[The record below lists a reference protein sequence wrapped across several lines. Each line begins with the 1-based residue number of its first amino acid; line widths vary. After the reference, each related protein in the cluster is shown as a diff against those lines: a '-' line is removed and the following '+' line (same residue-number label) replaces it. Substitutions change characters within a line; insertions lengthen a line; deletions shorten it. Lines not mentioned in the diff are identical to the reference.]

1 MITLAWLARQ
11 ARRATQ
17 FTRSEGFTVTLLAA
31 ARGVT
36 LSALILYLLI
46 TTSTWLEPERR
57 PPNYPVPQFPQFHV
71 DPSSGRI
78 RDVYNR
84 ERVFHGVNAV
94 FKGPPWHPP
103 VLDSFH
109 PELSFSPADF
119 AILQTLGLNVVRLG
133 VMWPGVHPAR
143 GETNETYL
151 HVMKRMVRQMR
162 AAGIYTLVDFH
173 QDVFGSRFCGEGAPS
188 WLFDEQTESV
198 ASHVNQGGTGTA
210 ASLGSTSSNSKGIN
224 TSNVNSSSSRS
235 SSNSSTP
242 QDTSSSVRSVR
253 RSSGIID
260 GGGGMLPCV
269 GFAVCMRPI
278 EYAKSFPEPLSP
290 RFHLLPRGTLDDGAA
305 ERVETTETAGTAVT
319 PDPTETAAAAETTAT
334 GSHAGLM
341 IRHAETPAE
350 AKTGANDL
358 VTASHAFASL
368 SGTPGTSSGSNSQT
382 RRFHASD
389 PDPKQCERHSWS
401 DYHFTYAVAR
411 AFQDLYE
418 NRWGWRDRM
427 VDYWAEVARAFKDE
441 DGVLGYDLIN
451 EPWVGDEFSNPMLM
465 APGVADKLNL
475 APLYEHLQAAIRAED
490 PSKLIAFE
498 TVTFDD
504 AVSGL
509 RWVPG
514 GQAWRNMSVLS
525 YHHYQPPNI
534 AVRATM
540 KQRMAE
546 RKRLQCGAMLTE
558 FSLPS
563 IPLGI
568 KVGRSRRN
576 GLFEMARYFGRG
588 NDSGGERLAE
598 RALMQSN
605 SSGFRASGC
614 TVHRRSL
621 QRTLQRKAL
630 PWAER
635 RAQSAAGKA
644 VVRGLLSCGEAE
656 TGRAVQMQAEK
667 DEEGNAEEVSNTG
680 KPSNGTVDPKHK
692 EDEDPGPG
700 AWKEMEELLDAAD
713 EHVQSWMAWEY
724 KTFLPITGA
733 NLGLFHRNGSLN
745 MRLALLLARTYPQ
758 AVAGRILQFFF
769 NSSAASFHLSYLANH
784 PLPPD
789 RHVRPMTWLFSSK
802 DADEQGRDGPPVA
815 PTGMEFRTEIY
826 CFRCGEVGWSTSVR
840 VVPATV
846 KWAMKGRTV
855 EVEHDAKDAGKRVD
869 VWITHEHTDGPP
881 DKPGITSA

>member
-1 MITLAWLARQ
+1 MLTLAWLARQ
-11 ARRATQ
+11 ARRAAQ
-17 FTRSEGFTVTLLAA
+17 FSRSEAFTTTLLAA
-31 ARGVT
+31 ARAVT

-78 RDVYNR
+78 RDAYNR

-143 GETNETYL
+143 GETNATYL

-188 WLFDEQTESV
+188 WLFDEQTE
-198 ASHVNQGGTGTA
+198 
-210 ASLGSTSSNSKGIN
+210 
-224 TSNVNSSSSRS
+224 
-235 SSNSSTP
+235 
-242 QDTSSSVRSVR
+242 
-253 RSSGIID
+253 
-260 GGGGMLPCV
+260 
-269 GFAVCMRPI
+269 
-278 EYAKSFPEPLSP
+278 
-290 RFHLLPRGTLDDGAA
+290 FHLLPRGTLDDEAA
-305 ERVETTETAGTAVT
+305 ERVETTEATGTSVT
-319 PDPTETAAAAETTAT
+319 PEPAETAAAAETTAT
-334 GSHAGLM
+334 RSHKTFPLG
-341 IRHAETPAE
+341 RAETLAE
-350 AKTGANDL
+350 AKTGENDM
-358 VTASHAFASL
+358 VTASHASESP
-368 SGTPGTSSGSNSQT
+368 SGTPGTSSRSNSQT
-382 RRFHASD
+382 RRFHTSD

-427 VDYWAEVARAFKDE
+427 ADYWAEVARAFRDE
-441 DGVLGYDLIN
+441 DGVLGYDLLN

-525 YHHYQPPNI
+525 YHHYRPPNV

-621 QRTLQRKAL
+621 QRTLHWKAL

-680 KPSNGTVDPKHK
+680 QPSNGTVDPKHK

-724 KTFLPITGA
+724 KAFLPITGA

-745 MRLALLLARTYPQ
+745 MRLGLLLARTYPQ

-789 RHVRPMTWLFSSK
+789 RHVRPTTWLFSSK
-802 DADEQGRDGPPVA
+802 DADEQVRDGPPVA

-826 CFRCGEVGWSTSVR
+826 CFRCGEVGWRTSVR

-855 EVEHDAKDAGKRVD
+855 EVEHEAKDAGKRVD
-869 VWITHEHTDGPP
+869 VWITHERTDGPP
-881 DKPGITSA
+881 DKPGTTYA